1 MNTSSH
7 RQRLWRRRQQKG
19 LGLAALLLPFVCSA
33 QAQQVT
39 QSLSITDTASGY
51 NREMS
56 SMIIWALALS
66 VIIFVGVSVALFYTV
81 YRFREDR
88 NSEEPQQFHGNNTLE
103 VALVGVPILIVM
115 LLSLLTVR
123 AMAHLNPAQK
133 TDYPVNAV
141 AAQFYWNFEY
151 PNEKV
156 DAVAG
161 TGLITNG
168 NEMLIPTSSTD
179 AARVG
184 VTITS
189 RDVIHAFWAPNLGGQ
204 RDAIPSVKKTWQ
216 IGTDRVGVYQGN
228 CNVLCGASHAN
239 MRFKVIA
246 LPKTDFDAVMT
257 AMKAYKAP
265 TPAEGSPEAAGYAIF
280 TQGKNGSG
288 ACAACHRIQG
298 TPANGQAGPDL
309 SFFGTRRTLGAG
321 MWEGKDVDTNLH
333 QWIKDSAA
341 IKPGSVMPHYDGSTK
356 GYPALDDQ
364 DIDNVAAYLKSLKLP
379 AEGDYWAKLS
389 AAAPSQAIP
398 AAQGGN

>member
-1 MNTSSH
+1 MNTSTH
-7 RQRLWRRRQQKG
+7 RPYRRG
-19 LGLAALLLPFVCSA
+19 SNTLGLSLTGLLLPLFCSA

-39 QSLSITDTASGY
+39 QSLSIADRASGF

-56 SMIIWALALS
+56 SMIIWALGFA
-66 VIIFVGVSVALFYTV
+66 VIIFIGVSAALFYTV
-81 YRFREDR
+81 FKFREDK
-88 NSEEPQQFHGNNTLE
+88 NPNEPQQFHGNNTLE
-103 VALVGVPILIVM
+103 VALVGIPILIVM

-123 AMAHLNPAQK
+123 AMAHLNPAAK

-156 DAVAG
+156 DAAAG
-161 TGLITNG
+161 TGLVTNG
-168 NEMLIPTSSTD
+168 NEMIVP
-179 AARVG
+179 AAASDQDRIG
-184 VTITS
+184 ITITS
-189 RDVIHAFWAPNLGGQ
+189 RDVVHAFWAPNLGGQ

-216 IGTDRVGVYQGN
+216 VGTDRPGVYQGN

-246 LPKTDFDAVMT
+246 LPKTDYAAVMT

-265 TPAEGSPEAAGYAIF
+265 TPAAGSPEEAGYAIF

-321 MWEGKDVDTNLH
+321 MWEGKDVDANLH
-333 QWIKDSAA
+333 QWIKDSEA

-356 GYPALDDQ
+356 GYPALSDQ
-364 DIDNVAAYLKSLKLP
+364 DISNVEAYLKSLKLP
-379 AEGDYWAKLS
+379 AEGDYWAKLDAIAHS
-389 AAAPSQAIP
+389 DAIP
-398 AAQGGN
+398 AAQGGK